1 LSGWSDSCIHG
12 RIGDTGS
19 RRSSGA
25 DQAIRRVRFLMPSGE
40 IQADFA
46 RRVTGGPS
54 GKTDYVV
61 VGDNAGASKLDKIK
75 SLSIKTLNEDQFLDL
90 IASREGAEPDEKQL
104 KAMAK
109 EEKKIQD
116 AAKEMEKK
124 EKDDEKLRK
133 RKEAALGNTGMAAK

>member
-1 LSGWSDSCIHG
+1 
-12 RIGDTGS
+12 
-19 RRSSGA
+19 
-25 DQAIRRVRFLMPSGE
+25 
-40 IQADFA
+40 
-46 RRVTGGPS
+46 
-54 GKTDYVV
+54 V

-124 EKDDEKLRK
+124 EKEDEKCFELDGF
-133 RKEAALGNTGMAAK
+133 AFDVGLSWSVLVSA

>member
-1 LSGWSDSCIHG
+1 
-12 RIGDTGS
+12 
-19 RRSSGA
+19 
-25 DQAIRRVRFLMPSGE
+25 M
-40 IQADFA
+40 
-46 RRVTGGPS
+46 
-54 GKTDYVV
+54 

-124 EKDDEKLRK
+124 EKEDEKLRK
-133 RKEAALGNTGMAAK
+133 RKEAALGNTGMAAKCVRPCDGSYA